1 MIKNILIAFD
11 GSKNSIAAAEA
22 GINLAE
28 LAGAFITVVYV
39 AEVIPPY
46 MVSDFAP
53 IPGALGD
60 MRNALLARAEEA
72 LATARK
78 MAKGAGI
85 GFETVVAEGNPSA
98 EILRIAKEKNVDLLV
113 LGSLGKTGL
122 EKIMLGSVAEKLV
135 RRSTVPMMVV
145 PEKMD

>member
-1 MIKNILIAFD
+1 
-11 GSKNSIAAAEA
+11 
-22 GINLAE
+22 
-28 LAGAFITVVYV
+28 
-39 AEVIPPY
+39 
-46 MVSDFAP
+46 
-53 IPGALGD
+53 
-60 MRNALLARAEEA
+60 MRNALLAWAEEA

-85 GFETVVAEGNPSA
+85 GFETVVTEGNPSA
-98 EILRIAKEKNVDLLV
+98 EILRIAKEKNADPLV

-135 RRSTVPMMVV
+135 RRSTVPMMAD